1 MSRADVL
8 RPFLQGVKGMMVEVG
23 VHTGLMS
30 QNLLRSTQDTV
41 LYCVDP
47 YKKFDDGIYKDAM
60 NDKSQADFDALSE
73 HVTHALTS
81 EFGPRVCMVRK
92 TSAEAVAQF
101 PDASLAF
108 VYIDGNHGYSHVFQ
122 DIEMWLPKIQ
132 PGGVLTGDD
141 VCDFDESK
149 RLPDG
154 NIRMDWGPGS
164 YGYYG
169 VYKAA
174 CDIRAKHGKQFEV
187 IGTQFIMKC

>member
-1 MSRADVL
+1 MIRADVL
-8 RPFLQGVKGMMVEVG
+8 SPYFKDVKGMMVEIG
-23 VHTGLMS
+23 VHHGTMS
-30 QNLLRSTQDTV
+30 EILLRMTQDTV

-47 YKKFDDGIYKDAM
+47 YKKFEDGIYKDAM
-60 NDKSQADFDALSE
+60 NDKSQEEFDQLSARIS
-73 HVTHALTS
+73 TMLTN

-92 TSAEAVAQF
+92 TSEEAVTMF
-101 PDASLAF
+101 PDASVSF
-108 VYIDGNHGYSHVFQ
+108 VYIDGNHGYSHVFK
-122 DIEMWLPKIQ
+122 DIEMWLPKIK

-169 VYKAA
+169 VYKAL
-174 CDIRAKHGKQFEV
+174 CDIREKYGKQFEV
-187 IGTQFIMKC
+187 IGTQFVMKC

>member
-1 MSRADVL
+1 
-8 RPFLQGVKGMMVEVG
+8 
-23 VHTGLMS
+23 
-30 QNLLRSTQDTV
+30 
-41 LYCVDP
+41 VDP

-60 NDKSQADFDALSE
+60 NDKSQADFDALSAK
-73 HVTHALTS
+73 VTNMLTS

-92 TSAEAVAQF
+92 MSAEAVSQF

-169 VYKAA
+169 VYKAV